1 MLVTNTVVAFIPPIV
16 AYAFGLDLK
25 ASLRVLLTGL
35 CYAHVIGGLAHVV
48 VPATWPISMRFAAP
62 MNWFFRIGILLACAA
77 VGCLLTCVILLGVG
91 VWPASNFW
99 IIYAQDMKICVL
111 LTLVIGT
118 GITIYESMR
127 SKLEETTLQLRTKE
141 LERERAQKLA
151 TEAQLASL
159 ESRIHP
165 HFLFNA
171 LNSISSLIPEDPQ
184 KAERLVEQMAALLR
198 FSLNSNQVGLVSLE
212 REMKIV
218 SGYLEIEKAR
228 FGGRLRYSVD
238 IPSELGETPVPP
250 LSVQTLVENSVK
262 FAVAPSRSGGEIA
275 ISASRNNGTLQVT
288 IADSGPGFDPDS
300 APAGHGI
307 DNLRG
312 RLATLFGSSATLS
325 FERTGGRSAVL
336 LSLPRNESN

>member
-1 MLVTNTVVAFIPPIV
+1 MLVTNTIVAFIPPIV
-16 AYAFGLDLK
+16 GYAFGLDLK
-25 ASLRVLLTGL
+25 TGVRVLLIGL
-35 CYAHVIGGLAHVV
+35 CYAHVIGGLANVI
-48 VPATWPISMRFAAP
+48 VPMTWPISMRFATP
-62 MNWFFRIGILLACAA
+62 MNWFFRIGLLLACAA
-77 VGCLLTCVILLGVG
+77 VGCLLICLILVGIG
-91 VWPASNFW
+91 VWPASKFW
-99 IIYAQDMKICVL
+99 TIYAQDMKICVL

-118 GITIYESMR
+118 GITLYESMR
-127 SKLEETTLQLRTKE
+127 SELDETTLQLRTKE

-171 LNSISSLIPEDPQ
+171 LNSISSLIPEDPE

-198 FSLNSNQVGLVSLE
+198 FSLNSNQVGLVPLE

-218 SGYLEIEKAR
+218 AGYLEIEKAR
-228 FGGRLRYSVD
+228 FGGRLSYSLNV
-238 IPSELGETPVPP
+238 PVELGEAPVPP

-262 FAVAPSRSGGEIA
+262 FAVAPNRSGGEIA
-275 ISASRNNGTLQVT
+275 VSATRNNGTLQLTV
-288 IADSGPGFDPDS
+288 ADSGPGFDPDA

-312 RLATLFGSSATLS
+312 RLATLFGSRATLS
-325 FERTGGRSAVL
+325 AGRYGGRNAVL
-336 LSLPRNESN
+336 LSLPRNASN